1 MYAAKV
7 RRQGTPRSPTPRYP
21 KEPDAKAKTVWR
33 GVGRATAGQRYDI
46 YQRLRVVSETPQK

>member
-1 MYAAKV
+1 MYAANV
-7 RRQGTPRSPTPRYP
+7 RRQCTPPMYA
-21 KEPDAKAKTVWR
+21 KKPDAKAKTVWR